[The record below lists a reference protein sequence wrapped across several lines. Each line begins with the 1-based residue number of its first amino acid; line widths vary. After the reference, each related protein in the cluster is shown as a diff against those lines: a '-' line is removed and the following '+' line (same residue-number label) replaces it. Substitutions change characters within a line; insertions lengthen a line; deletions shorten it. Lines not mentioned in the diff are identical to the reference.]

1 MTFMDA
7 YMKEVFPEPPLTAF
21 KRQKNLRDILV
32 RARVPDPPRPYEKRQ
47 IKGMTKC
54 GKACTAC
61 PYIKPGNKVKIAT
74 NSYWNINRHVNCESF
89 NIVCL
94 IECTKE
100 TCKESK
106 YIGETGRLFK
116 FRLAE
121 HRGYIV
127 NKDETQATGLH
138 FNLPGHNLAHMQATI
153 LELVNRNSEEYRKER
168 EKFYIRKI
176 NTYHRGLNKQK

>member
-1 MTFMDA
+1 M
-7 YMKEVFPEPPLTAF
+7 
-21 KRQKNLRDILV
+21 
-32 RARVPDPPRPYEKRQ
+32 
-47 IKGMTKC
+47 
-54 GKACTAC
+54 
-61 PYIKPGNKVKIAT
+61 
-74 NSYWNINRHVNCESF
+74 
-89 NIVCL
+89 

-100 TCKESK
+100 NCEESK

-127 NKDETQATGLH
+127 NKDESQATGLH
-138 FNLPGHNLAHMQATI
+138 FNLPGHTLAHMKATV

-168 EKFYIRKI
+168 EKFYIRKF

>member
-1 MTFMDA
+1 MFLDIQ
-7 YMKEVFPEPPLTAF
+7 VSGD
-21 KRQKNLRDILV
+21 QNKN
-32 RARVPDPPRPYEKRQ
+32 
-47 IKGMTKC
+47 
-54 GKACTAC
+54 
-61 PYIKPGNKVKIAT
+61 
-74 NSYWNINRHVNCESF
+74 ES
-89 NIVCL
+89 
-94 IECTKE
+94 
-100 TCKESK
+100 

-153 LELVNRNSEEYRKER
+153 LELVNRNSEENRKER
-168 EKFYIRKI
+168 EKFYIRKF